1 MTTLTKRQQQIFM
14 YFYDAN
20 DFLTSKKLSS
30 LLNISSKTI
39 RNEIKNINYLIASF
53 AKIESLPG
61 KGYQL
66 VIIDH
71 EQLNKFQ
78 KQLHKEKFDY
88 IPTTPLE
95 RAYYILGLMLKK
107 QEFIK
112 IDDLSELLYIDRT
125 SISRSLKIIR
135 EILER
140 YNLKLIQK
148 AKKGIK
154 ITGDEF
160 CYRQCMAEYVY
171 HNLEITIPEIANHND
186 FINELNQVIFNDGI
200 TMPKRVFNDFVVHI
214 QVQIER
220 IKAGYLINF
229 SENKRKQIE
238 NEYELLVAKD
248 IASLIDKYF
257 GISFNDM
264 EKAYLTIH
272 ILGKKSNS
280 TSAIENCINDQLK
293 PEIDSIVLNMLQQI
307 NSVFKIDFTND
318 MYLRKAI
325 GMHINSTKNRIKF
338 NTFLRNPL
346 IDDIKQ
352 NYLYGY
358 MMSLEAWKTLSNNTK
373 FINYEDEIGYIAIHF
388 QYAIERRKRNISK
401 KRILLVNDYSIAT
414 SELLSFTLLKNYRDS
429 LTIENSIAA
438 SELDNY
444 DLTNFDCL
452 ISTVPISPK
461 IKIPII
467 RINPIINDQDLK
479 KLRLFLKDTNHS
491 ITDYIF
497 KENIHFIKIETRQE
511 FYQIINQSVTYQ
523 EIEMNNHIVILY
535 TSKPHYSSALEIYCL
550 NKPILWKSKYIKAII
565 LLNIGDDNEYMI
577 ESLQKFLSFSKNI
590 EFLLQIT
597 NANDLLIYLST
608 FHF

>member
-1 MTTLTKRQQQIFM
+1 MSSLTKRQQQIFM
-14 YFYDAN
+14 FFIDAS

-39 RNEIKNINYLIASF
+39 RNEIKNINYVITSF
-53 AKIESLPG
+53 AKIQSVPG

-66 VIIDH
+66 IIIDR
-71 EQLNKFQ
+71 EQMNKFQ
-78 KQLHKEKFDY
+78 KQLHKEIFDY

-95 RAYYILGLMLKK
+95 RAHYILGLMLKK

-148 AKKGIK
+148 TKKGIK
-154 ITGDEF
+154 IIGDEF

-171 HNLEITIPEIANHND
+171 HNLEITFPEIASHND

-200 TMPKRVFNDFVVHI
+200 TMPKRVFNDFVIHI

-220 IKAGYLINF
+220 IKSGYLINF

-248 IASLIDKYF
+248 IATLIKKYF
-257 GISFNDM
+257 NIDFNDM
-264 EKAYLTIH
+264 EKDYLTIH

-293 PEIDSIVLNMLQQI
+293 PEIDIIVLKMLQQI
-307 NSVFKIDFTND
+307 NQVFKIDFSND

-346 IDDIKQ
+346 IDDIKEK
-352 NYLYGY
+352 YLYGY
-358 MMSLEAWKTLSNNTK
+358 MMSLEAWKTLSDNEK

-401 KRILLVNDYSIAT
+401 KKVLLVNDYSIAT
-414 SELLSFTLLKNYRDS
+414 SELLSFTILKNYRDS

-438 SELDNY
+438 SELNNY
-444 DLTNFDCL
+444 DLSGFDCL
-452 ISTVPISPK
+452 ISTVPVSLK
-461 IKIPII
+461 NDIPII
-467 RINPIINDQDLK
+467 RINPIITDQDLK
-479 KLRLFLKDTNHS
+479 KLRLFLKDTNYS
-491 ITDYIF
+491 IIDYIS
-497 KENIHFIKIETRQE
+497 KENIKFIDIETRQQ
-511 FYQIINQSVTYQ
+511 FYQMINQNSDYQ
-523 EIEMNNHIVILY
+523 EFELNNHIVIQYASKLY
-535 TSKPHYSSALEIYCL
+535 YPSNLEIYCL
-550 NKPILWKSKYIKAII
+550 NKPILWKSKYIKTII
-565 LLNIGDDNEYMI
+565 SLNIGDDNEYMI

-590 EFLLQIT
+590 EFLLQMN
-597 NANDLLIYLST
+597 NANDLFTYLSS
-608 FHF
+608 FQF